1 MYAEQ
6 QYNERQRLL
15 NHTITIWND
24 YGSFWL
30 QHVRKKNTVLVP
42 PKNRQIIFLYTD
54 SAYNMNVEERWFL
67 NANVLTYFI
76 MEPS

>member
-15 NHTITIWND
+15 NHTIAIWND

-30 QHVRKKNTVLVP
+30 QHVRKKKYRTRATEKP
-42 PKNRQIIFLYTD
+42 
-54 SAYNMNVEERWFL
+54 AE
-67 NANVLTYFI
+67 
-76 MEPS
+76 